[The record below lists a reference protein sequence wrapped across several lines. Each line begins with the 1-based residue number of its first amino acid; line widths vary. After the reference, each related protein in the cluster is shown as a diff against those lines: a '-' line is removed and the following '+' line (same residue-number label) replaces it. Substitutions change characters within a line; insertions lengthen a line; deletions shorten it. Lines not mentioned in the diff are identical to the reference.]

1 MTTTASPVQLS
12 ARNATPQQLIELLN
26 TQQAAKLDV
35 VVPSNKMRSAHGL
48 LVVSGAES
56 ALDADGVTMIDGTY
70 APTSVFDD
78 GVSDKLAI
86 PRAYLR
92 RLRDER
98 PDLFDANVNGLLRG
112 GESWDAV
119 RCDYDAYPGDQ
130 RRFLL
135 RLFRGGVGVTG
146 VARAMLGASYAL
158 TMDNLDVLTA
168 VMKGIQNTGIT
179 AVSRANDLSER
190 HMRVRIEFPD
200 INMQAPG
207 LLENYRSPFEGGRVR
222 RAGLQSLRE
231 QYGEH
236 HIFENKDAPT
246 VFLGLDL
253 DSSETG
259 GGAYN
264 LNPVIMVVRCT
275 NGWVQEQTGIR
286 KIHRGAVLAE
296 GVVKP
301 SLETIKLAGQL
312 ITSETT
318 DQVSQWLTRDYLAG
332 LVTKAEEKA
341 GVPVASPTETVPAV
355 VAGLGFSQEEQK
367 DVLDLFILG
376 GQMTAG
382 GVAQAVSA
390 YAQTIEDV
398 DRAFEVERKAMPA
411 LTAAAAL

>member
-1 MTTTASPVQLS
+1 MTTTPSPVQLS

-35 VVPSNKMRSAHGL
+35 VVPAAKLRSSHGL
-48 LVVSGAES
+48 VVVSGAES
-56 ALDADGVTMIDGTY
+56 QLDETGATMIDGTY
-70 APTSVFDD
+70 APTDVFDD
-78 GVSDKLAI
+78 GISDKLAI

-92 RLRDER
+92 RMREDR
-98 PDLFDANVNGLLRG
+98 PDLLDANVNGWLRG
-112 GESWDAV
+112 GESWDAE

-135 RLFRGGVGVTG
+135 RLFRGDVGVTG
-146 VARAMLGASYAL
+146 VARAMLGSSYAL

-168 VMKGIQNTGIT
+168 VMKGIQNTGLT
-179 AVSRANDLSER
+179 PVSHANDLSER

-207 LLENYRSPFEGGRVR
+207 LLTDYRSPFEGGRVR

-231 QYGEH
+231 RYGDH
-236 HIFENKDAPT
+236 HIFEDKDAPT

-259 GGAYN
+259 SGAYN
-264 LNPVIMVVRCT
+264 LNPIIMMVRCT

-286 KIHRGAVLAE
+286 KIHRGAVMAE

-301 SLETIKLAGQL
+301 SLETIRLAGQL

-332 LVTKAEEKA
+332 LVTMVEEKA
-341 GVPVASPTETVPAV
+341 GVPIASPTETVPAI
-355 VAGLGFSQEEQK
+355 VAGLGFTETERK

-376 GQMTAG
+376 GQFTAG

-411 LTAAAAL
+411 LDAAAAA